1 MSILNLGAGLPVFI
15 GPALVGLCIGI
26 IGSEVII
33 WLLAGLYLISAI
45 LTKYISLPSDN
56 RD

>member
-15 GPALVGLCIGI
+15 GLDLVGLCIGI
-26 IGSEVII
+26 IGSEGII

-56 RD
+56 KD